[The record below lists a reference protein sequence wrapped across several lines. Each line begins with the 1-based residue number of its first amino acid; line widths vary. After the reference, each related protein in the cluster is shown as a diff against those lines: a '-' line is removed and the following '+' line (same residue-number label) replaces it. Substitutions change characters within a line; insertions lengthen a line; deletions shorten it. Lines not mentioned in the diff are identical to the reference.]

1 MAQSPV
7 ASSSVPQ
14 ELVLGAMPH
23 GADPARV
30 LAVGPSC
37 FAGREEF
44 FPDWE
49 TTFTFAPEPLADP
62 AIARRAARTAQA
74 LAADSIPRLA
84 AWLCPHA
91 DALPAAYWQTLLAP
105 WAVDV
110 ARQLV
115 ERDLR
120 ADAMVR
126 AWGHLP
132 LEVELL
138 PAEHAFRFE
147 DEHDFTLNGAL
158 GTDFNHWLL
167 SRLLEARW
175 PRAWTRR
182 FPAPEAPAADDGTP
196 GESEG
201 NAGDDMGE
209 PPFRQWLRRTARALL
224 LALPFPRLKGM
235 GAAQTLRFSLA
246 LCHPCQGPDHSLDLA
261 AAFGNSPSGTRKDD
275 PRAPDSAPPLP
286 LDPLPL
292 FQAACPRS
300 LRALSHPATLAA
312 ARRPRLRVAG
322 ILAYEDAAYRQRL
335 ARWRG
340 RGHRLACV
348 QHGGNYGMEA
358 VACET
363 AFVEYSQDVFF
374 TWGWRRHGESRGN
387 FLPLPSPH
395 LARLAGKWHGH
406 NGEHLLFVGTEM
418 AAWGYRLDSHP
429 TPLQLVDYRQDK
441 EWFFEAL
448 GRDLQEKTLYRPYFP
463 LPGCLEDAAWLLPRM
478 PRLKLCTGP
487 LTPQMLGCRLL
498 VLDHHGTTLL
508 EAMAA
513 NAPMVLYWNRAH
525 WPLTDEADALLDRL
539 AAAGIWFPTAEEA
552 AARARAVWSDPAA
565 WWQRPEIQAA
575 RRDFCEHQVLL
586 ADGDETPLW
595 TQTLKAL

>member
-1 MAQSPV
+1 MPLTP
-7 ASSSVPQ
+7 ASSASVSR
-14 ELVLGAMPH
+14 ELVLGAMPR
-23 GADPARV
+23 GADPARF
-30 LAVGPSC
+30 LALGPSC

-49 TTFTFAPEPLADP
+49 TAFTFAPEPLRDP
-62 AIARRAARTAQA
+62 ATARRAARTAQA

-91 DALPAAYWQTLLAP
+91 DALPDAYWQTLLAP

-120 ADAMVR
+120 ADAVVR

-132 LEVELL
+132 LDVELL
-138 PAEHAFRFE
+138 PADHAFRFQ
-147 DEHDFTLNGAL
+147 DEHDFTLRGAL
-158 GTDFNHWLL
+158 GTDFNHWLF
-167 SRLLEARW
+167 SRLLEVRW
-175 PRAWTRR
+175 PPAWTRR
-182 FPAPEAPAADDGTP
+182 FPTPASPPAADAGAERDDGD
-196 GESEG
+196 
-201 NAGDDMGE
+201 AGDDMGE
-209 PPFRQWLRRTARALL
+209 PPFRQWLRRVVRALL

-235 GAAQTLRFSLA
+235 GALQALRFSLA
-246 LCHPCQGPDHSLDLA
+246 LCHPCHGPDHSLDLA
-261 AAFGNSPSGTRKDD
+261 TAFGSRQEG
-275 PRAPDSAPPLP
+275 PRAAQDAAPPPGQLP

-292 FQAACPRS
+292 FQAACPQS
-300 LRALSHPATLAA
+300 LRALSHPARLAQTG
-312 ARRPRLRVAG
+312 RPRLRVAG

-374 TWGWRRHGESRGN
+374 TWGWRRHGAERGN
-387 FLPLPSPH
+387 FVPLPSPH

-406 NGEHLLFVGTEM
+406 NGAHLLFVGTEM

-498 VLDHHGTTLL
+498 VLDHHGTTML

-513 NAPMVLYWNRAH
+513 NAPTVLYWNRAH
-525 WPLTDEADALLDRL
+525 WPLTDEADALLGRL

-552 AARARAVWSDPAA
+552 AARAREVWPDPAA
-565 WWQRPEIQAA
+565 WWQSPGIQAA
-575 RRDFCEHQVLL
+575 RRDFCERQALFG
-586 ADGDETPLW
+586 DGNETPLW